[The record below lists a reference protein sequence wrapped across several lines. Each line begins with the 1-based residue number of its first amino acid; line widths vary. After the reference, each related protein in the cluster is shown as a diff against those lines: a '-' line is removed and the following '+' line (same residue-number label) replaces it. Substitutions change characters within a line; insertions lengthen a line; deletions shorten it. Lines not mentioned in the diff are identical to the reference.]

1 MTWLDPTSHAN
12 RGEQDDDPCFARKKL
27 SRTRRCRKR
36 VVKHPNAFRL
46 ERFDLNSYGRD
57 LAIGDIHG
65 CFAEVK
71 AALGMVQ
78 FDGKVDRLF
87 CLGDLIDR
95 GPQSDQVLEWLD
107 EPWLHAIMGNH
118 ELMAWRSVNGFPFNR
133 RLHKMSGGDWL
144 ELLPAEQQVAI
155 AERMSGLPLV
165 IEVETPFGIV
175 GLVHSDSYF
184 DDWSDV
190 HSIDWQQLHENNP
203 FVRCCLWSP
212 IRFTRQYQRVVNNV
226 RAVIHGHVTVPSV
239 TVLGNS
245 FYIDTGGWL
254 PAGHFTLLNLH
265 TLTPELPRDEL
276 DDSASGQ
283 A

>member
-1 MTWLDPTSHAN
+1 MTWLNLTSHAN
-12 RGEQDDDPCFARKKL
+12 RGEQDDDPGFARGIA
-27 SRTRRCRKR
+27 SRTRRGRRR
-36 VVKHPNAFRL
+36 VVKRPNAFRL
-46 ERFDLNSYGRD
+46 ERFDLNSHGRD

-71 AALGMVQ
+71 AALEMAQ

-118 ELMAWRSVNGFPFNR
+118 EQMAWRSVKGTPFDR
-133 RLHKMSGGDWL
+133 QFHKMNGGDWL
-144 ELLPAEQQVAI
+144 ELLPTDEQMAI
-155 AERMSGLPLV
+155 AERLSALPLV
-165 IEVETPFGIV
+165 IEVQTPLGIV
-175 GLVHSDSYF
+175 GLVHADAYF
-184 DDWSDV
+184 EDWSELRA
-190 HSIDWQQLHENNP
+190 IYWEKLHDDDP
-203 FVRCCLWSP
+203 IVQCCLWRP
-212 IRFTRQYQRVVNNV
+212 HRFKRQYRRVVKNV
-226 RAVIHGHVTVPSV
+226 RVVIHGHVTVPGV
-239 TVLGNS
+239 TVLGNT

-265 TLTPELPRDEL
+265 TLMPELPRDTP
-276 DDSASGQ
+276 DGSAGGK